1 MAQIY
6 VAGIHTDAGKTHF
19 SAAFCKAFGYS
30 YFKLI
35 QAGTPTDTQRV
46 SELLKLA
53 QDKECKHHSAS
64 TTNHKNQKN
73 NSDTK
78 MANNSQAKIC
88 QAKINQTKIHKA
100 KIYKAK
106 IHKEGVSLATPTSPH
121 IAKIRENIYY
131 DKIPLPQDE
140 NCLIELAGGLYT
152 PFDEHCCMID
162 FMRENPAATVLVGR
176 YYLGCINHILLS
188 LQALKQASIKVLC
201 LVMSGK
207 DYKQDDLTNESALI
221 DRFISDYAF
230 VPIVH
235 LPFFADRADDFVHS
249 AEVLYEDIRAKVDFG
264 F

>member
-64 TTNHKNQKN
+64 TTSHKNQKN

-78 MANNSQAKIC
+78 MAKNSQAKIY

-100 KIYKAK
+100 KI
-106 IHKEGVSLATPTSPH
+106 HKEGISLATPTSPH

-152 PFDEHCCMID
+152 PFDERCCMID
-162 FMRENPAATVLVGR
+162 FMRENPATTVLVGR

-188 LQALKQASIKVLC
+188 LQALKQANIKVLC

-207 DYKQDDLTNESALI
+207 DSTQDDLTNESVLI
-221 DRFISDYAF
+221 DRFISDYAL

-235 LPFFADRADDFVHS
+235 LPFFADRADDFVYS
-249 AEVLYEDIRAKVDFG
+249 AEVLYEEIRAKVDFG

>member
-64 TTNHKNQKN
+64 TTSHKNQKN

-78 MANNSQAKIC
+78 MANNSQAKIY

-106 IHKEGVSLATPTSPH
+106 IHKEGISLATPTSPH

-152 PFDEHCCMID
+152 PFDERCCMID
-162 FMRENPAATVLVGR
+162 FMRENPATTVLVGR

-188 LQALKQASIKVLC
+188 LQALKQANIKVLC

-207 DYKQDDLTNESALI
+207 DSTQDDLTNESVLI
-221 DRFISDYAF
+221 DRFISDYAL

-235 LPFFADRADDFVHS
+235 LPFFADRADDFVYS
-249 AEVLYEDIRAKVDFG
+249 TEVLYEEIRAKVDFG

>member
-53 QDKECKHHSAS
+53 QDKECKHQSPKSS
-64 TTNHKNQKN
+64 TTNTTNDKNQKN
-73 NSDTK
+73 NSEIKTY
-78 MANNSQAKIC
+78 QAKLC
-88 QAKINQTKIHKA
+88 QTKIYQT
-100 KIYKAK
+100 KIYK
-106 IHKEGVSLATPTSPH
+106 EGASLATPTSPH
-121 IAKIRENIYY
+121 IAKIRE
-131 DKIPLPQDE
+131 KIDYGKISLPQDE
-140 NCLIELAGGLYT
+140 NCIIELAGGLYT
-152 PFDEHCCMID
+152 PFDEQCCMID
-162 FMRENPAATVLVGR
+162 FMRENPAICVLVGR

-188 LQALKQASIKVLC
+188 LQALKQANIKVLC

-207 DYKQDDLTNESALI
+207 ISKQDDLADDLTNDNALI
-221 DRFISDYAF
+221 DRFISDYAL

-235 LPFFADRADDFVHS
+235 LPFFTDNADDFVHS
-249 AEVLYEDIRAKVDFG
+249 AEVLYEEMSAKVDFR

>member
-64 TTNHKNQKN
+64 TTSHKNQKN

-78 MANNSQAKIC
+78 MAKNYQ
-88 QAKINQTKIHKA
+88 A
-100 KIYKAK
+100 KIYK
-106 IHKEGVSLATPTSPH
+106 EGISLATPTSPH
-121 IAKIRENIYY
+121 IAKIREKIHY

-152 PFDEHCCMID
+152 PFDEKCCMID

-188 LQALKQASIKVLC
+188 LQALKQANIKVLC
-201 LVMSGK
+201 LVMSEK
-207 DYKQDDLTNESALI
+207 DYTQDDFTNESALI
-221 DRFISDYAF
+221 DRFISDYALL
-230 VPIVH
+230 PIVH
-235 LPFFADRADDFVHS
+235 LPFFADNADDFVHS
-249 AEVLYEDIRAKVDFG
+249 AEVLYEEISAKVDFG

>member
-53 QDKECKHHSAS
+53 QDKECKHHSTS
-64 TTNHKNQKN
+64 TIRHKNQKN

-78 MANNSQAKIC
+78 M
-88 QAKINQTKIHKA
+88 A

-131 DKIPLPQDE
+131 DKIPLPQDD

-152 PFDEHCCMID
+152 PFDERCCMID

-188 LQALKQASIKVLC
+188 LQALKQANIKVLC

-221 DRFISDYAF
+221 DRFINDYAL

-249 AEVLYEDIRAKVDFG
+249 AEVLYEEISERVDFG

>member
-53 QDKECKHHSAS
+53 QGKECKHHSAS
-64 TTNHKNQKN
+64 TTSHKNQKN

-78 MANNSQAKIC
+78 MAKNSQAKI
-88 QAKINQTKIHKA
+88 
-100 KIYKAK
+100 Y
-106 IHKEGVSLATPTSPH
+106 KEGISLATPTSPH
-121 IAKIRENIYY
+121 IAKIREKIHY

-152 PFDEHCCMID
+152 PFDEKCCMID
-162 FMRENPAATVLVGR
+162 FVRENPAATVLVGR

-188 LQALKQASIKVLC
+188 LQALKQANIKVLC

-207 DYKQDDLTNESALI
+207 DYKQDDLANDFVNDNALI
-221 DRFISDYAF
+221 DRFISDYALL
-230 VPIVH
+230 PIVH
-235 LPFFADRADDFVHS
+235 LPFFADNADDFVHS
-249 AEVLYEDIRAKVDFG
+249 AEVLYEEISAKVDFG

>member
-46 SELLKLA
+46 RKLLKLA

-64 TTNHKNQKN
+64 TTSHKNQKN

-88 QAKINQTKIHKA
+88 QAKINQTKIHKT

-152 PFDEHCCMID
+152 PFDERCCMID
-162 FMRENPAATVLVGR
+162 FMRENPATTVLVGR

-188 LQALKQASIKVLC
+188 LQALKQANIKVLC

-207 DYKQDDLTNESALI
+207 DSTQDDLTNESVLI
-221 DRFISDYAF
+221 DRFISDYAL

-235 LPFFADRADDFVHS
+235 LPFFADRADDFVYS
-249 AEVLYEDIRAKVDFG
+249 AEVLYEEIRAKVDFG

>member
-46 SELLKLA
+46 SELLSLA
-53 QDKECKHHSAS
+53 QNKECARHSSKS
-64 TTNHKNQKN
+64 TTSHKNSHNQKN
-73 NSDTK
+73 ATK
-78 MANNSQAKIC
+78 NYQAKIC
-88 QAKINQTKIHKA
+88 QTN
-100 KIYKAK
+100 IY
-106 IHKEGVSLATPTSPH
+106 KEGVSLATPTSPH
-121 IAKIRENIYY
+121 IAKIREKLHY
-131 DKIPLPQDE
+131 DKISLSQSLPQDE

-152 PFDEHCCMID
+152 PFDEVCCMID
-162 FMRENPAATVLVGR
+162 FMRENPTVCVLVGR

-188 LQALKQASIKVLC
+188 LQVLKEAGIKVLC

-207 DYKQDDLTNESALI
+207 NSKQDDLANENDLV
-221 DRFISDYAF
+221 DRFISDYAS

-235 LPFFADRADDFVHS
+235 LPFFADRADDFVRS
-249 AEVLYEDIRAKVDFG
+249 AEVLYDEISAKVDFR

>member
-64 TTNHKNQKN
+64 TTSHKNQKN

-78 MANNSQAKIC
+78 AKNYQAKIC
-88 QAKINQTKIHKA
+88 QTKINQAKIHKA
-100 KIYKAK
+100 KIYK
-106 IHKEGVSLATPTSPH
+106 EGISLATPTSPH
-121 IAKIRENIYY
+121 IAKIREKIHY

-152 PFDEHCCMID
+152 PFDEKCCMID

-188 LQALKQASIKVLC
+188 LQALKQANIKVLC
-201 LVMSGK
+201 LAMSGEK
-207 DYKQDDLTNESALI
+207 SKRNDLANDNDLI
-221 DRFISDYAF
+221 DKFISDYMG

-235 LPFFADRADDFVHS
+235 LPFFADRADDFVNS
-249 AEVLYEDIRAKVDFG
+249 AEVLYEEISAKVDFG

>member
-64 TTNHKNQKN
+64 TTSHKNQKN

-88 QAKINQTKIHKA
+88 QTKINQTKIHKA
-100 KIYKAK
+100 KI
-106 IHKEGVSLATPTSPH
+106 HKEGISLATPTSPH

-152 PFDEHCCMID
+152 PFDERCCMID

-188 LQALKQASIKVLC
+188 LQALKQANIKVLC

-207 DYKQDDLTNESALI
+207 DYKQDDFANESALI

-235 LPFFADRADDFVHS
+235 LPFFADRADDFAHS
-249 AEVLYEDIRAKVDFG
+249 AEVLYEEIRAKVDFG

>member
-35 QAGTPTDTQRV
+35 QAGTPTDTQCVRK
-46 SELLKLA
+46 LLKLA

-64 TTNHKNQKN
+64 TTSHKNQKN

-78 MANNSQAKIC
+78 MVKNSQAKIY

-100 KIYKAK
+100 KIYK
-106 IHKEGVSLATPTSPH
+106 EGISLATPTSPH

-152 PFDEHCCMID
+152 PFDERCCMID

-188 LQALKQASIKVLC
+188 LQALKQANIKVLC

-207 DYKQDDLTNESALI
+207 DSTQDDLTNESVLI
-221 DRFISDYAF
+221 DRFISDYAL

-235 LPFFADRADDFVHS
+235 LPFFADRADDFVYS
-249 AEVLYEDIRAKVDFG
+249 VEVLYEEIRAKVDFG

>member
-53 QDKECKHHSAS
+53 QGKECKHHSAS
-64 TTNHKNQKN
+64 TTSHKNQKN

-78 MANNSQAKIC
+78 MAKNSQAKIC
-88 QAKINQTKIHKA
+88 QTKINQTKIHKA
-100 KIYKAK
+100 KIYK
-106 IHKEGVSLATPTSPH
+106 EGISLATPTSPH
-121 IAKIRENIYY
+121 IAKIREKIHY

-152 PFDEHCCMID
+152 PFDEKCCMID

-188 LQALKQASIKVLC
+188 LQALKQANIKVLC
-201 LVMSGK
+201 LVMSEK
-207 DYKQDDLTNESALI
+207 DYKQDDFTNESALI
-221 DRFISDYAF
+221 DKFISDYALL
-230 VPIVH
+230 PIVH
-235 LPFFADRADDFVHS
+235 LPFFADNADDFVNS
-249 AEVLYEDIRAKVDFG
+249 AEVLYEEISAKVDFG

>member
-88 QAKINQTKIHKA
+88 QTKINQTKIHKA
-100 KIYKAK
+100 KI
-106 IHKEGVSLATPTSPH
+106 HKEGISLATPTSPH

-162 FMRENPAATVLVGR
+162 FMRENPATTVLVGR

-188 LQALKQASIKVLC
+188 LQALKQANIKVLC
-201 LVMSGK
+201 LVMSGR
-207 DYKQDDLTNESALI
+207 DSAQDDLANESDLI
-221 DRFISDYAF
+221 DRFISDYAL

-249 AEVLYEDIRAKVDFG
+249 AEVLYEEISEKVDFG

>member
-64 TTNHKNQKN
+64 TTSHKNQKN

-78 MANNSQAKIC
+78 MAKNYQ
-88 QAKINQTKIHKA
+88 A
-100 KIYKAK
+100 KIYK
-106 IHKEGVSLATPTSPH
+106 EGISLATPTSPH
-121 IAKIRENIYY
+121 IAKIREKIHY

-152 PFDEHCCMID
+152 PFDEKCCMID

-188 LQALKQASIKVLC
+188 LQALKQANIKVLC

-207 DYKQDDLTNESALI
+207 DYTQDDLTNESALI
-221 DRFISDYAF
+221 DRFISDYALL
-230 VPIVH
+230 PIVH
-235 LPFFADRADDFVHS
+235 LPFFADNADDFVNS
-249 AEVLYEDIRAKVDFG
+249 AEVLYEEISAKVDFG